1 MAAMVEFAG
10 IMVMQ
15 RRNHLKR
22 GHQVE
27 GNVQILGRDS
37 YHMDKLIVKVDGFAL
52 LGLTLSYILFNICY
66 WVPYLSSP

>member
-15 RRNHLKR
+15 RRHHFKR

-27 GNVQILGRDS
+27 GNVQIFGRDL
-37 YHMDKLIVKVDGFAL
+37 YHMEKLIVKVDGLASI
-52 LGLTLSYILFNICY
+52 GLTLSYISFNICY
-66 WVPYLSSP
+66 WVPYLMLP

>member
-15 RRNHLKR
+15 RRDQLKR

-27 GNVQILGRDS
+27 GNVQILGKDL
-37 YHMDKLIVKVDGFAL
+37 YHMEKLIVKIDGLAI